1 MTIFDSEKMME
12 KLAEERP
19 IVVFMSNGEIM
30 EMYMPEGETSPAY
43 LTIQCDEDD
52 DADAC
57 DSNDHDTFVEI
68 LESVGYI
75 PMSACEYTDYV
86 DTSICEGDECIYDED

>member
-1 MTIFDSEKMME
+1 MTTFDSEKLME

-19 IVVFMSNGEIM
+19 IVVFLSNGEIM
-30 EMYMPEGETSPAY
+30 EMYLPEGETSPLY
-43 LTIQCDEDD
+43 LTLTCDD
-52 DADAC
+52 DDEDAC

-75 PMSACEYTDYV
+75 PMSPCEYTDYV
-86 DTSICEGDECIYDED
+86 DTSICDGEDCIYEED